1 MKVKLVLRRPYGE
14 IVFEGESLTELAEN
28 LKSLPE
34 WLDIIDGLVVR
45 SETPIDKKES
55 LKGLIEYTNEGTL
68 LTLPRD
74 RINDEEAIGL
84 ILYANDP
91 NLLTPREVARLLAL
105 SGRPSAGFG
114 ARLSELRNEGLVVKD
129 GGAYR
134 LSLTGKSWVEDLIS
148 KLKS

>member
-1 MKVKLVLRRPYGE
+1 MKKIRNLEQKRRLKMKLLEKQPTK
-14 IVFEGESLTELAEN
+14 I
-28 LKSLPE
+28 
-34 WLDIIDGLVVR
+34 
-45 SETPIDKKES
+45 
-55 LKGLIEYTNEGTL
+55 KGLIEYTSEGTL

-74 RINDEEAIGL
+74 RINDKEAIGL

-91 NLLTPREVARLLAL
+91 NLLPPKEVARLLAL

-134 LSLTGKSWVEDLIS
+134 LTLAGKSWIENLVS
-148 KLKS
+148 KLKV